1 MDIAK
6 LANEIG
12 NLRYQ
17 TAYQFDF
24 GKPFHQTLSE
34 GDLRGVLAALES
46 RGFKVVHNR
55 QPHVESPSLYSDEHQ
70 ENQMTL

>member
-6 LANEIG
+6 LASEIG

-17 TAYQFDF
+17 TDYRFDF

-46 RGFKVVHNR
+46 RGFSLVR
-55 QPHVESPSLYSDEHQ
+55 DREPHMESPSLCSDEHQ
-70 ENQMTL
+70 ENEATL